1 MSRVHIP
8 VVLILGICLL
18 KDIAN
23 VVVNQQVNSVIAEMK
38 CIVPNTV
45 TISWKSKW
53 MVKKPPTTCG
63 MERENMLSTHLTL
76 N

>member
-1 MSRVHIP
+1 MSKVHIP

-45 TISWKSKW
+45 TILWKSKW
-53 MVKKPPTTCG
+53 MVKKPPTICG
-63 MERENMLSTHLTL
+63 MEQANMLTTHPIL